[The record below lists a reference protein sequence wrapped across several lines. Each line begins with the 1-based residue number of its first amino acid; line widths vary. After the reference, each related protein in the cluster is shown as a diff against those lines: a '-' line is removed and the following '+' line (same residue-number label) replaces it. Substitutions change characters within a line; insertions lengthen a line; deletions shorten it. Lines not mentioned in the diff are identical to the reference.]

1 MHHSEFRLVFV
12 LNQLA
17 GKIAVSIPSGIAL
30 GEKRFLFLMEN
41 FDFITQNLKILAE
54 NCKSLPQC
62 DFLFSNKN
70 KTVEMEVESFCFQSK
85 GNFPFLP
92 VQIAGSL

>member
-1 MHHSEFRLVFV
+1 
-12 LNQLA
+12 
-17 GKIAVSIPSGIAL
+17 
-30 GEKRFLFLMEN
+30 MEN

-54 NCKSLPQC
+54 NCESLPQC
-62 DFLFSNKN
+62 NFLFSNKN
-70 KTVEMEVESFCFQSK
+70 KIAEMDVESFCFQSE

>member
-1 MHHSEFRLVFV
+1 
-12 LNQLA
+12 
-17 GKIAVSIPSGIAL
+17 
-30 GEKRFLFLMEN
+30 MEN

-54 NCKSLPQC
+54 NCESLPQC

-70 KTVEMEVESFCFQSK
+70 KRAEMEVESFCFQSE

-92 VQIAGSL
+92 VQIAGSF